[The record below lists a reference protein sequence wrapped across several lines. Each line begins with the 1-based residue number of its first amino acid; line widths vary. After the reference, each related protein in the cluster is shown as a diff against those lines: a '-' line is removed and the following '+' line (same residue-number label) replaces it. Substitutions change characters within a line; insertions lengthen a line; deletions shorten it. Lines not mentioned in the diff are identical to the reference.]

1 MRLDPDFVQELIFGP
16 PGSTRFTQDSPVLPD
31 VWHAYGRSPTEAV
44 DLLLAPHIK
53 ASAGKVGAAVRERL
67 IKDRKGHKAGPSPR
81 AVYNQFHV
89 VAPCFFDELVRLIL
103 PMTHWWPRHVG
114 ARRKDFLK
122 ELRSPTQR
130 RSFAAVLEDAY
141 HGNYK
146 KSTDLTPELL
156 WVANIVGALGWAQ
169 KNQQSDGDD
178 VETGS
183 DGELQLRRPTFVEI
197 AESVVGLFKKCLE
210 SQEGFER
217 CVWSVN
223 QNREVEPCI
232 SRSVPAVK
240 ADAGRHLFDI
250 SCKDIVWAVLDTGI
264 DARHDAFVDLE
275 KWREAG
281 GAAMTEAQQADWTKA
296 RKETWWETSRV
307 ARTYDFTRIR
317 HLLDPDALHPDNE
330 QLPESLRTLL
340 KEHGETLE
348 DDLEDLRLHLLKGRQ
363 VDWGLLEPFLRV
375 PHDELYPQPT
385 NGHGTH
391 VGGILGGADPK
402 KVDQGMCPDIR
413 LYDIRVLGDGGSEFS
428 LISALQFISW
438 LNGHRDYLVVHG
450 ANMSLSIRH
459 EVQSYACGAT
469 PVCEEADRLVAS
481 GVVVVAAAGNQGH
494 QTFRTLK
501 GRQEGFLTVS
511 ITDPGNADRVITVGA
526 THRFSPHTY
535 GVSYFSSR
543 GPTGDGRAKPD
554 LVAPGEKVRSAELDN
569 EWGRRDGTSMSA
581 PHVSGAAAL
590 LMARHTE
597 LMGRSRRIK
606 EILCDTATDLGRE
619 RYFQGHGMV
628 DVLRA
633 LQSV

>member
-31 VWHAYGRSPTEAV
+31 VWHAYGRDPTEAV

-53 ASAGKVGAAVRERL
+53 ASAGKVGSAVRSRL
-67 IKDRKGHKAGPSPR
+67 IEDRKKDKAADSPW

-89 VAPCFFDELVRLIL
+89 VARCYFDELVRLIL

-114 ARRKDFLK
+114 ERRKDFLSK
-122 ELRSPTQR
+122 LRTKKQR
-130 RSFAAVLEDAY
+130 HAFASVLDDAY
-141 HGNYK
+141 HGKYK
-146 KSTDLTPELL
+146 GTDLTPELL

-169 KNQQSDGDD
+169 SNQQSDGDD
-178 VETGS
+178 VETGI
-183 DGELQLRRPTFVEI
+183 DGELQLRRPTFEEI
-197 AESVVGLFKKCLE
+197 ADNVVALFKKCLE
-210 SQEGFER
+210 SQQGLER

-250 SCKDIVWAVLDTGI
+250 SCRDLVWAVLDTGI

-281 GAAMTEAQQADWTKA
+281 GDAMTDEQKA
-296 RKETWWETSRV
+296 GWEKQRQDQWWDTSRV

-317 HLLDPDALHPDNE
+317 HLLDPDALHPANDR
-330 QLPESLRTLL
+330 LPESLRKLL
-340 KEHGETLE
+340 EEHGDELE
-348 DDLEDLRLHLLKGRQ
+348 DDLQDLRLHLLKGRQ

-375 PHDELYPQPT
+375 PHDEHYPPPT

-402 KVDQGMCPDIR
+402 KADQGMCPDIR
-413 LYDIRVLGDGGSEFS
+413 LYDIRVLGEGGNEFS

-450 ANMSLSIRH
+450 ANLSLSIRH

-511 ITDPGNADRVITVGA
+511 ITDPGNAERVVTVGS

-569 EWGRRDGTSMSA
+569 EWGRRDGTSMAA

-597 LMGRSRRIK
+597 LMGRSRRVK
-606 EILCDTATDLGRE
+606 EILCGTATDLGRE